1 MAEAKDYIWLCPF
14 IGAILTGISIYTPA
28 AYKSTGDGLVF
39 LWMYGFALLTGGE
52 GPEPDY
58 VFTHTTP
65 GYYIPGI
72 VATVFLTICV
82 IILFVSSLTHRKKET
97 PGSWIALGILLI
109 LGVIY
114 FIVGVEIGVATY
126 WHNQDP
132 PAPYRISFWGE
143 GYNYN
148 PGFAVIAPF
157 IGGGITLLGAVL
169 GKTIGRQEGIVKP
182 AAIPQV
188 EVEEKV
194 LPPKVAPE
202 PIPPVEVEEKVLP
215 PKVAP
220 EPIPPKVVKKVV
232 PKVTPVVIKGKVDR
246 IEETFNPVQIFE
258 GHGKGISSVVFS
270 PDGKYVVSASND
282 KTIKIWEIS
291 SGKLIRT
298 L

>member
-14 IGAILTGISIYTPA
+14 IGAILTGISLFTPA

-114 FIVGVEIGVATY
+114 FIVGVEIGVAT
-126 WHNQDP
+126 
-132 PAPYRISFWGE
+132 SFWGE
-143 GYNYN
+143 EYNYN

-188 EVEEKV
+188 EKPAPVAEAPPPSPTAEE
-194 LPPKVAPE
+194 PKDFRFCTECGAKIMYKE
-202 PIPPVEVEEKVLP
+202 NK
-215 PKVAP
+215 
-220 EPIPPKVVKKVV
+220 
-232 PKVTPVVIKGKVDR
+232 
-246 IEETFNPVQIFE
+246 FC
-258 GHGKGISSVVFS
+258 
-270 PDGKYVVSASND
+270 ASCGY
-282 KTIKIWEIS
+282 KI
-291 SGKLIRT
+291 IRLT
-298 L
+298 